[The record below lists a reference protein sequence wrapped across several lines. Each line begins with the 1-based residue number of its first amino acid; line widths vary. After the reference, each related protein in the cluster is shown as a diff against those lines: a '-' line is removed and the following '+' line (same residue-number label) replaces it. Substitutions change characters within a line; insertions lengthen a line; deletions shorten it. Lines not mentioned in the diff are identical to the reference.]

1 MVDKDRFLEYINN
14 NFNIDVISYELI
26 SKMVD
31 IYRYNISE
39 LIKTLNDCRID
50 ITYEELT
57 EKELLTEE
65 TILYDKLYDK
75 MKKWIYNTTEKE
87 LEKHYD
93 WYNVIKGD
101 KEDLLNTMYE
111 SYCDTYIE
119 NEKLEKAINVL
130 VGE

>member
-1 MVDKDRFLEYINN
+1 MVDKNKFLEYINN

-31 IYRYNISE
+31 IYRYNIPE
-39 LIKTLNDCRID
+39 LIKVLNDCRID

-65 TILYDKLYDK
+65 TIFYDKQYEK
-75 MKKWIYNTTEKE
+75 MKKWIYSATEEE
-87 LEKHYD
+87 LEEHYD
-93 WYNVIKGD
+93 WYNVEKED

-111 SYCDTYIE
+111 SYCDTFDKE
-119 NEKLEKAINVL
+119 DLEKRCDMLLEV
-130 VGE
+130 